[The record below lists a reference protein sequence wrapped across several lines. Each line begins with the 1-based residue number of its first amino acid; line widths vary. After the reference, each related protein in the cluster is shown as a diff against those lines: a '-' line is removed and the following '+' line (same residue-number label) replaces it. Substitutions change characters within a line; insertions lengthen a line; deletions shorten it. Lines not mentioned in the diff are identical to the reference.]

1 MRWQSRLSRKP
12 KRLTRDPTRFSNTT
26 NPLDFAPRNSRAV
39 QTKATELHRGTQT
52 MKIFAQPALA
62 GAGNW
67 NVTESGAPH
76 LAFVDFATL
85 TMSIPTYDDP
95 HSRFVRAH
103 EVMHARITP
112 RDGVIP
118 EGTSADSL
126 RAAEDCRVNANLLRI
141 EIKAPGPRDKFVAMH
156 LDAIKANADRATAF
170 DLACLAVACTDRGE
184 KRTLDNLIKA
194 RFPAI
199 APTIAMLRKALRAY
213 DAPFRTTIEA
223 ARILERLRPPAA
235 TIAGNEIPQAENAA
249 ANQGLFFTPIRYEE
263 MSLTQRVE
271 ELQHQRRI
279 LSDTGIV
286 PKHFHR
292 AAIDGAIFSRNVRRP
307 GANALVV
314 LDCSGSMTE
323 WNRVAIPD
331 ILRDAGATEI
341 VGYTSRNGWTA
352 ASAHTVFSHFSD
364 GTNCLDVSAGMPA
377 PFHTGGNTGDGPILE
392 VCAAL
397 AQRQGKRL
405 IWVSDGHVM
414 AKDSPNFERASTV
427 DALRYCEAVLA
438 SVNGI
443 RIDPDT
449 LAAHLNKETGDL
461 EFIDLAPL
469 METILSS

>member
-1 MRWQSRLSRKP
+1 
-12 KRLTRDPTRFSNTT
+12 
-26 NPLDFAPRNSRAV
+26 
-39 QTKATELHRGTQT
+39 

-62 GAGNW
+62 GAGEW
-67 NVTESGAPH
+67 TVTESGAPH
-76 LAFVDFATL
+76 LAFVDFGTL
-85 TMSIPTYDDP
+85 TMAIPTYDDP

-141 EIKAPGPRDKFVAMH
+141 DIKAPGPRDKFVAMH

-223 ARILERLRPPAA
+223 ARILERLRPPET
-235 TIAGNEIPQAENAA
+235 TIPGQDIPQAENAA

-292 AAIDGAIFSRNVRRP
+292 AAIDGAIFSRTVRRP

-314 LDCSGSMTE
+314 LDCSGSMTT

-341 VGYTSRNGWTA
+341 VGYTSREGWTNR
-352 ASAHTVFSHFSD
+352 AHTVFAHFSD
-364 GTNCLDVSAGMPA
+364 GANCLDVSAGMPP

-392 VCAAL
+392 VCAAM
-397 AQRQGKRL
+397 AHRSGKRL
-405 IWVSDGHVM
+405 IWVSDGHVA
-414 AKDSPNFERASTV
+414 AKDSPDFERARTI
-427 DALRYCEAVLA
+427 DALPYCKMVLA

-443 RIDPDT
+443 RIDPVT
-449 LAAHLNKETGDL
+449 LAAHENKETGAL
-461 EFIDLAPL
+461 EYIDLAPL
-469 METILSS
+469 MDAILSS